1 MITIIYL
8 IGCLFSFILTCLW
21 YRRYRKT
28 FTNDERTLTLCLWFP
43 FISAVSWIGVMFM
56 CVCQIVDFN
65 DLKNE

>member
-28 FTNDERTLTLCLWFP
+28 FTNDERTLTVCLWFP
-43 FISAVSWIGVMFM
+43 FMTVASWCGVMFM
-56 CVCQIVDFN
+56 CYCQVADFN
-65 DLKNE
+65 DLNNE